1 MSKDTLEQQADELL
15 RGWARE
21 QGISLRKDGI
31 IDDRRDRTIREREVS
46 FTPFFHQRKKHKGV
60 E

>member
-1 MSKDTLEQQADELL
+1 MKTPTEQEADDLL
-15 RGWARE
+15 HEWAKQ

-31 IDDRRDRTIREREVS
+31 IDDRRERTIREREVP
-46 FTPFFHQRKKHKGV
+46 FTTFFASRKRARGQ